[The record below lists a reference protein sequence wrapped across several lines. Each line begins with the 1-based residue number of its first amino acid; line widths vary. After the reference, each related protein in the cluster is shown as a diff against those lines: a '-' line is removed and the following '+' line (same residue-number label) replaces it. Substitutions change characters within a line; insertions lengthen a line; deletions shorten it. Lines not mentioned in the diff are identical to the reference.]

1 MNVFPKDF
9 LWGGALAACQAEGAY
24 LQEGSGMAV
33 SGSVYLTLSV
43 K

>member
-33 SGSVYLTLSV
+33 LIFLSLTLS
-43 K
+43 